1 MSRDTGNPTA
11 SEAGNEPRGRV
22 LVVDDDPVIR
32 DVCVRLLEAGGFH
45 VDEVENGEAAIRHLS
60 HATDRKAL
68 VLLDMT
74 MPGMNGADVVEEMQ
88 RLELSNPVIIAT
100 GYSDDELK
108 NRLPEGRIRGFLRKP
123 FSFRQLIECVEGA
136 IRQPGA

>member
-1 MSRDTGNPTA
+1 MSPGSSRNTPDNG
-11 SEAGNEPRGRV
+11 PRGRV

-32 DVCVRLLEAGGFH
+32 DVCVRLLEAGGFQ

-60 HATDRKAL
+60 SAADRKAL

-88 RLELSNPVIIAT
+88 RLELNNPVIIAT

-108 NRLPEGRIRGFLRKP
+108 HRLPVDRVRGFLRKP
-123 FSFRQLIECVEGA
+123 YSFRQLIECVEGV
-136 IRQPGA
+136 IHQPGA

>member
-1 MSRDTGNPTA
+1 MSRNTTDRTA
-11 SEAGNEPRGRV
+11 GKAANEPKGRV

-45 VDEVENGEAAIRHLS
+45 VDEVEDGEAAIRHLS
-60 HATDRKAL
+60 SAADRQAL

-88 RLELSNPVIIAT
+88 RLELPNPGGNILAGIKCKVR
-100 GYSDDELK
+100 Y
-108 NRLPEGRIRGFLRKP
+108 R
-123 FSFRQLIECVEGA
+123 
-136 IRQPGA
+136 